1 MLSKLYFSA
10 YIFSPPPSMETPS
23 FDHEQC
29 ERAQSAHR
37 KSRAGSAVKAALVA
51 LLGTGTVG
59 GVGYTVH
66 RQNELE
72 QRNGAME
79 QKLTREQMLR
89 EGIQSKLE
97 GQERETL
104 QMQTALSREQALRE
118 GIQRRLDTQVTLD
131 DMDDAV
137 EMVTPAT
144 VRVEGPEGLGSG
156 VILTDRLGRVFILT
170 NGHVTE
176 ENEFQRGELHEFR
189 DGVYHVV
196 LYTGNDFREG
206 INFDAAPAIRK
217 DGRRAHSYSNKKD
230 LALLRIPPEIEQQ
243 IIEGK
248 ISIPRLK
255 ICDRTAF
262 PVRAGDRVIAV
273 GNPFGERD
281 HITDGIVSNGGSFGD
296 IEPENAFIRTSAP
309 INPGNSGGGLFRVRR
324 EGGKLITELVGINTW
339 GYRGGDGVSGSI
351 DIRVVAL
358 QCHEWGVPIVSD
370 EEIDAYRRWWDEEI
384 VPFQR
389 NHRSMA
395 GTEKMPPAD
404 D

>member
-1 MLSKLYFSA
+1 
-10 YIFSPPPSMETPS
+10 METTP
-23 FDHEQC
+23 FDDEQR
-29 ERAQSAHR
+29 ERAQSPHR

-59 GVGYTVH
+59 GMGYTVY

-72 QRNGAME
+72 QKNEKME
-79 QKLTREQMLR
+79 RALSDEQM
-89 EGIQSKLE
+89 
-97 GQERETL
+97 
-104 QMQTALSREQALRE
+104 LRE

-156 VILTDRLGRVFILT
+156 VILTDRLGRMFIVT

-176 ENEFQRGELHEFR
+176 ENAFQRGENAFH

-206 INFDAAPAIRK
+206 INFDAAPAIQK

-243 IIEGK
+243 ILEGK
-248 ISIPRLK
+248 IRIPRLQ

-281 HITDGIVSNGGSFGD
+281 HITDGIVSNSSSFGG
-296 IEPENAFIRTSAP
+296 IEPESAFIRTSAL

-324 EGGKLITELVGINTW
+324 EGGKLFTELVGVNTW
-339 GYRGGDGVSGSI
+339 GYQGGGGVSGSI

-358 QCHEWGVPIVSD
+358 QCHEWGVPLVSD
-370 EEIDAYRRWWDEEI
+370 GEIDAYRRWWDEEI
-384 VPFQR
+384 VPFQH
-389 NHRSMA
+389 NHRSTA
-395 GTEKMPPAD
+395 TGTEKMPLAD

>member
-1 MLSKLYFSA
+1 
-10 YIFSPPPSMETPS
+10 METTPFS
-23 FDHEQC
+23 HEQSEGARC
-29 ERAQSAHR
+29 PRTAARQSR
-37 KSRAGSAVKAALVA
+37 VGSAVKVALAA

-72 QRNGAME
+72 QRNGVME
-79 QKLTREQMLR
+79 QKLTKEQLLR
-89 EGIQSKLE
+89 EGIQRRLE
-97 GQERETL
+97 EQEQGNG
-104 QMQTALSREQALRE
+104 QMQTALSREQAFRE
-118 GIQRRLDTQVTLD
+118 DIQRRLDTQVTLD

-156 VILTDRLGRVFILT
+156 VILTDRLGRMFILT

-176 ENEFQRGELHEFR
+176 GNEFQRGEFHEFR
-189 DGVYHVV
+189 DGVYRIV
-196 LYTGNDFREG
+196 LHTGNDFREG
-206 INFDAAPAIRK
+206 IHFDAAPAIRK
-217 DGRRAHSYSNKKD
+217 DGTRAHSYSDKKD

-248 ISIPRLK
+248 IRIPRLQ
-255 ICDRTAF
+255 ICNRVAS

-281 HITDGIVSNGGSFGD
+281 HITDGIVSNNSSFGD

-324 EGGKLITELVGINTW
+324 EGGKLVTELVGINTW

-370 EEIDAYRRWWDEEI
+370 GEIAAYRQWWEEEV
-384 VPFQR
+384 VPFQKKLPKQ
-389 NHRSMA
+389 S
-395 GTEKMPPAD
+395 EMPYVD